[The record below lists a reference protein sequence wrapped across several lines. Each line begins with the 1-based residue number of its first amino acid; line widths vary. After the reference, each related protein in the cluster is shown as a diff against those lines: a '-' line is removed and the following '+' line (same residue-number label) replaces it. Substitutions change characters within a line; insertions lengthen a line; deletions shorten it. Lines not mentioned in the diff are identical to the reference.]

1 MENDQKTD
9 KNRQKH
15 AKMSKEEQ
23 IGTLLYAFNILKAR
37 RAVRNQKDFAALLG
51 VSEQTISYAFAGRGR
66 SLNDTFVNRVA
77 EYMQNDY
84 GIDVFG
90 PSAQI
95 FITGESVAAPSA
107 PADSSIKVNDAN
119 VAELL
124 KQLKEKDEQIN
135 RLLTLLENEQKKH
148 L

>member
-1 MENDQKTD
+1 MQKDAKMD
-9 KNRQKH
+9 KN
-15 AKMSKEEQ
+15 AQ
-23 IGTLLYAFNILKAR
+23 IGAIQYAISVLKAR
-37 RAVRNQKDFAALLG
+37 KVIRSQKDFAALCG
-51 VSEQTISYAFAGRGR
+51 ITEQSLSAAIAGRGR
-66 SLNDTFVNRVA
+66 FLNDKLVQRIANF
-77 EYMQNDY
+77 MQNDY

-95 FITGESVAAPSA
+95 FITGEAVAAPSA

-135 RLLTLLENEQKKH
+135 RLITLLENEQKKH